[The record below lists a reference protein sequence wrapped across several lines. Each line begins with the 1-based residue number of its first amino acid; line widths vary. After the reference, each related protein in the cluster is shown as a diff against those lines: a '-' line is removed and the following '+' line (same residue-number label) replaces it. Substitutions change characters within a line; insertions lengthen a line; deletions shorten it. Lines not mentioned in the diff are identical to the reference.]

1 MKARDR
7 RKEKGNEKRTEKRIL
22 KDRKQ
27 VMLTTVSPQYLF
39 SGFARSRDSI
49 GKMSA
54 KYTTVSMKFV
64 LVLKSQKFKEIFN
77 CHFHV
82 ALHITCAELM
92 NK

>member
-1 MKARDR
+1 MKAGDR

-39 SGFARSRDSI
+39 SGFACSRDSI